1 MDAEILQEY
10 RKKVVGFVIAIVCFS
25 ATAAAI
31 VLPGMKLFGLYPAVS
46 WLLCGAFIGVIV
58 LEDAL
63 GICIIRQSMKQEVL
77 SEQTEKL
84 AKNYLLVLLILNIN
98 LITWCFP
105 SKESWMFSFYFL
117 ILMAFFL
124 DMKFVLKCGLAEVI
138 SLVILFFA
146 NPVTYPVESLFWSDA
161 ILRVICI
168 TLSLAGVIILMAF
181 IEKFLLNAK
190 KEQLE
195 KNNAKV
201 KQMLERVSDIAGK
214 LGEASSALVGTS
226 QSESASTEELS
237 AISENLLQNN
247 TTMMEKSRMSKENLA
262 NLEKS
267 SQDMELKMKD
277 VDQISKELVDISV
290 SNEQALN
297 NLMAMSEEVERSTNE
312 TKEVTDKLL
321 HESNEIGATLDIIN
335 EIAESINLLSLNASI
350 EAARA
355 GEAGRGFAVVATEVG
370 NLANSTQESLREVE
384 LVIERVQ
391 NNVREITAQVQEN
404 AEKLGTQ
411 NQYFDNVFQSMQ
423 EMTKLLHVSVDAVST
438 MGEAHGKQADVIKK
452 TVMINQEIAENV
464 ISAKEQFDS
473 INSMAESNAN
483 DTADVATQASDINEM
498 VDEISRLLK
507 TEEE

>member
-63 GICIIRQSMKQEVL
+63 GICIIRQSLKQEVL

-98 LITWCFP
+98 LITWFFP

-138 SLVILFFA
+138 SLVI
-146 NPVTYPVESLFWSDA
+146 LFWSDA

-201 KQMLERVSDIAGK
+201 NQMLDRVSDIAGK

-226 QSESASTEELS
+226 QNENASTEELS
-237 AISENLLQNN
+237 AISENLLENN
-247 TTMMEKSRMSKENLA
+247 TSMMEKSKISKENLA

-267 SQDMELKMKD
+267 SQDMEMKMKD

-355 GEAGRGFAVVATEVG
+355 GEAGRGFAVVAQEVG
-370 NLANSTQESLREVE
+370 SLAASTKESLKNVTDIVSRMQTGAIDVSNFMNGNAQQLLRQNEVIVDTVKGIRMMMD
-384 LVIERVQ
+384 LLKKSVDAISQADSICYIQSKVIMETVAINEDIATSIAEENAEFDNIAGMVQ
-391 NNVREITAQVQEN
+391 NNVENITALSSQVDNINNMVTEL
-404 AEKLGTQ
+404 EKIL
-411 NQYFDNVFQSMQ
+411 
-423 EMTKLLHVSVDAVST
+423 
-438 MGEAHGKQADVIKK
+438 EA
-452 TVMINQEIAENV
+452 
-464 ISAKEQFDS
+464 
-473 INSMAESNAN
+473 
-483 DTADVATQASDINEM
+483 
-498 VDEISRLLK
+498 
-507 TEEE
+507 